1 MDINKSEVKR
11 IAKLA
16 GLSPSEKDLEL
27 YQKDLSNIVNLFDK
41 LKGVDTDGI
50 EPLYNVIDDNLRLR
64 KDIAVKENNTDDLI
78 KNSSKS
84 RYSFFVVPKMIE

>member
-27 YQKDLSNIVNLFDK
+27 YQKDLSNIVNLFGK